1 MIRGQSSGLLTNVRD
16 DRSVNTD
23 LTLLDA
29 KTAAKNSNRK
39 PGIFL
44 KGRRSLI
51 LGLNHRSCSCAVQTV
66 FKEFIVMDEQL
77 DRKQLQRK
85 LILCRRL
92 SETACDPATSSRLAK
107 LIVEL
112 EHSLRQPN

>member
-51 LGLNHRSCSCAVQTV
+51 LGLNHRSCSCAVQ
-66 FKEFIVMDEQL
+66 
-77 DRKQLQRK
+77 
-85 LILCRRL
+85 
-92 SETACDPATSSRLAK
+92 P
-107 LIVEL
+107 
-112 EHSLRQPN
+112 SLRSLSLWTNSLTENNCKGS